1 MKSNARMA
9 AITAEAEQSF
19 ANYAGPDASELV
31 GVQDAAYGNMSG
43 AAPMIDVES
52 SVRDLIV
59 TIENTDELNTLIC
72 PLFSANERI
81 AVPFDGVADKDGTAA
96 TAAKGLIV
104 DWDDYSGQEII
115 DMCKNEPFVIAGVRY
130 DYGDNVQLKQK
141 MERRSKVQADITYG
155 PVRFRKNLG
164 DSIDGV
170 LEDPNFTLKVD
181 GGTTFF
187 VKVAP
192 AYSATSSRIVQ
203 LQFKIATSVNISN
216 ALQGRSAIKKFGPQ
230 FAQNQNVRVF

>member
-1 MKSNARMA
+1 MA
-9 AITAEAEQSF
+9 AIVAQAESAFS
-19 ANYAGPDASELV
+19 NYNGADAGELV

-43 AAPMIDVES
+43 ASPMIDVET

-59 TIENTDELNTLIC
+59 TIENTDDTKTLIA
-72 PLFSANERI
+72 PLFSANERLQ
-81 AVPFDGVADKDGTAA
+81 VPFDGVADKEGVVA
-96 TAAKGLIV
+96 TAGKGLII
-104 DWDDYSGQEII
+104 DWDDYSAQEII

-141 MERRSKVQADITYG
+141 MERRSKVQADITFG

-170 LEDPNFTLKVD
+170 LEDPNFTLEVN

-192 AYSATSSRIVQ
+192 AYSGTQSRIVQ
-203 LQFKIATSVNISN
+203 LQFKIATSVNVAN
-216 ALQGRSAIKKFGPQ
+216 ALKGRSAIKKYGPQ